1 VAEIPDIQKL
11 SEAHP
16 DDLVIIGVS
25 VDEAEADAAGFAEE
39 NGLTYPIAMDEG
51 YLVAGELY
59 PTMYIPESVF
69 IAPDGTI
76 APSSATDEPQWLPGH
91 GAGATGWKRL
101 VALTEPGR
109 EAATDLKFGTF
120 WRTERLP
127 ASVRVDFAGENTLR
141 SCRVIWRD
149 CGMDVERGASIPYGI
164 AVQVPKGGTVR

>member
-1 VAEIPDIQKL
+1 MTRYGKLFALILALMLLFALLPAWAESAPEVGDPAPAFDLTQIDGEVFHLSDHLGKVVFLNVWATWCPPCVAEIPDIQKL

-16 DDLVIIGVS
+16 DDLVVIGVS

-76 APSSATDEPQWLPGH
+76 ASIDVGGMSYEEMEARYSA
-91 GAGATGWKRL
+91 AK
-101 VALTEPGR
+101 
-109 EAATDLKFGTF
+109 
-120 WRTERLP
+120 
-127 ASVRVDFAGENTLR
+127 GE
-141 SCRVIWRD
+141 
-149 CGMDVERGASIPYGI
+149 
-164 AVQVPKGGTVR
+164 